1 MLFNPDPKED
11 RNELFDRENELKMIE
26 SSLSPKDKTRL
37 IIVYGIRRIGK
48 TSLVNV
54 ALKESKLPN
63 VYIDIRGVFS
73 KSGVV
78 SEHLLVKELLESFM
92 TNIPYLERLG
102 YKVREFWYRLTGI
115 TVQSF
120 GIQKTMER
128 RFLIQ
133 VLKEINK
140 WSIEND
146 TVFVI
151 ALDEAQYL
159 RFSKLNF
166 NVSLAYSID
175 NLKNIKFLITGSEV
189 GILREFLGLE
199 DYNSPIYGRPR
210 QEVYLDRFKEEQSV
224 DFLRKGFEE
233 LKVNYNEEELREVEM
248 KVDGVV
254 GWLTLYGFY
263 RGVKKLSHK
272 EALNTVFEEGSK
284 TVISEMERI
293 IQPSKDRYLAILE
306 AVSSGLN
313 NWERIKA
320 YVEAKTNK
328 RITNSK
334 LDKLIKN
341 LVKYGYLNKIE
352 RGVYKISDPVE
363 MHAILKL
370 RETHL
375 P

>member
-1 MLFNPDPKED
+1 M
-11 RNELFDRENELKMIE
+11 
-26 SSLSPKDKTRL
+26 
-37 IIVYGIRRIGK
+37 
-48 TSLVNV
+48 
-54 ALKESKLPN
+54 
-63 VYIDIRGVFS
+63 
-73 KSGVV
+73 
-78 SEHLLVKELLESFM
+78 
-92 TNIPYLERLG
+92 
-102 YKVREFWYRLTGI
+102 
-115 TVQSF
+115 
-120 GIQKTMER
+120 
-128 RFLIQ
+128 
-133 VLKEINK
+133 LKEINR
-140 WSIEND
+140 WSKEND

-175 NLKNIKFLITGSEV
+175 NLRNIKFLITGSEV
-189 GILREFLGLE
+189 GMLREFLGLE
-199 DYNSPIYGRPR
+199 DYNSLIYGRPR
-210 QEVYLDRFKEEQSV
+210 QEVYLDRFKEEQSI

-248 KVDGVV
+248 KVDGIV

-272 EALNTVFEEGSK
+272 EALNIVFEDGSK
-284 TVISEMERI
+284 TIISEMEKV

-313 NWERIKA
+313 NWKRIKA

-341 LVKYGYLNKIE
+341 LVKYGYLNKKE
-352 RGVYKISDPVE
+352 RGVYRIPDPVE
-363 MHAILKL
+363 THAILKL
-370 RETHL
+370 REANL